1 MTDDGGEPSALRTH
15 TWHRKRWVIVAA
27 LLLFALFLLYHCTRS
42 PPQPPAGGRAQQGN
56 IAITAGQSRDGDM
69 GIYVNALGTVTPTYT
84 VTLYSQ
90 ITGRVMEVHY
100 REGQMV
106 HKGEPLIDIDP
117 RPYQAT
123 LNQARGALQHD
134 QGLLAQARM
143 DLHRYQDA
151 YTRNAIAKQQLDDQA
166 QTVTQYE
173 GTVKADQGTVAY
185 DEVQL
190 EYCHIVAP
198 IAGRVGLRL
207 VDPGNTVF
215 AGSGTTLVVITQL
228 QPITVV
234 FNVPEDDLPQVQAQL
249 QSSTRLPVDV
259 FDRSNDHLI
268 ENGTLASLD
277 NQVDTTTGTV
287 RFRAEFPNEELTLFP
302 NQFVN
307 ARLLVRMLKGVT
319 LVPTAAI
326 QHNGTNDFVYVVK
339 PDNTVAVQNLTA
351 LTTDE
356 LDTAVQGLNAGVRIA
371 TMGFD
376 RLENGVHVTVRLP
389 DQRQGHRQAQGRPRP
404 DTSSSLASQ

>member
-1 MTDDGGEPSALRTH
+1 MTNDGGEPSAPRAH
-15 TWHRKRWVIVAA
+15 TWYRKRWVIVAA
-27 LLLFALFLLYHCTRS
+27 LLLFGLFLLHHYTRS
-42 PPQPPAGGRAQQGN
+42 PPQPAGGRAQQGN
-56 IAITAGQSRDGDM
+56 TAITAGQSRGGDM
-69 GIYVNALGTVTPTYT
+69 GIYVNALGTVTPIYT
-84 VTLYSQ
+84 VTIYSQ

-134 QGLLAQARM
+134 QGLLAQAKM
-143 DLHRYQDA
+143 DLQRYQDA
-151 YTRNAIAKQQLDDQA
+151 YARNAIAKQQLDDQA
-166 QTVTQYE
+166 QIVAQYE
-173 GTVKADQGTVAY
+173 GTVKADQGTVSY

-234 FNVPEDDLPQVQAQL
+234 FNVAEDDLPQVQAQL
-249 QSSTRLPVDV
+249 QADTRLPVDV

-268 ENGTLASLD
+268 ESGTLASLD

-287 RFRAEFPNEELTLFP
+287 RFRAEFPNKGLTLFP

-307 ARLLVRMLKGVT
+307 ARLLVRMLKDVT
-319 LVPTAAI
+319 LVPTVAV

-339 PDNTVAVQNLTA
+339 PDNTVAVQNVTA
-351 LTTDE
+351 LTTNE
-356 LDTAVQGLNAGVRIA
+356 RDTAVQGLNADVRIA
-371 TMGFD
+371 TAGFD
-376 RLENGVHVTVRLP
+376 RLENGVHVTVRSP
-389 DQRQGHRQAQGRPRP
+389 AQQQDHREVRARP
-404 DTSSSLASQ
+404 DASSSMASQ